1 MKNALLACAAL
12 GLSACAHAEHSEL
25 PAGARYVNMGS
36 SFAAGAGAGPAAPG
50 SPARCYQSSANYA
63 HLLAARLNLALE
75 DVSCGGATS
84 AHLLNAW
91 NELPAQIDAVSSDT
105 RLVTITIGG
114 NDIAYVGNLVAS
126 SCEQGES
133 IRAAGLV
140 LPCPAPFAVAE
151 TAYATL
157 ESNLREIARQIAA
170 RAPQAR
176 VVFIQYITLVPETQ
190 CTQSRFTEA
199 EAVTLRTTAAR
210 LTEIT
215 NRAAAETDATVLG
228 MDELSIGHTPC
239 DSDPWSTGLPR
250 DYDGSAGGAW
260 HPNRR
265 GMAMIAEHL
274 EQTLVR
280 DRR

>member
-1 MKNALLACAAL
+1 MKNVLGACVAAL
-12 GLSACAHAEHSEL
+12 GLWSCAHAERDAL

-50 SPARCYQSSANYA
+50 SPARCYRSSANYA
-63 HLLAARLNLALE
+63 HLLAERLSLTLE

-91 NELPAQIDAVSSDT
+91 NELPAQIEAATTET

-140 LPCPAPFAVAE
+140 FPCPAPFAVPE

-157 ESNLREIARQIAA
+157 ENNLREIARQIAA

-176 VVFIQYITLVPETQ
+176 VIFIQYVALVPETQ
-190 CTQSRFTEA
+190 CAQSRFTEA
-199 EAVTLRTTAAR
+199 EAAALRTTASR
-210 LTEIT
+210 LSEIT
-215 NRAAAETDATVLG
+215 TRAAAETGATVLR
-228 MDELSIGHTPC
+228 MDEISAGHTPC
-239 DSDPWSTGLPR
+239 DSDPWSAGLPR
-250 DYDGSAGGAW
+250 DYDGAAGAAW

-265 GMAMIAEHL
+265 GMAVIAEQL
-274 EQTLVR
+274 EQTLA
-280 DRR
+280 RR